1 MSLSNTDVI
10 RILREKITEVD
21 EATSLYEGEDL
32 VTALGDAL
40 MILKAKGVMNM
51 LNYTVNT
58 DPEVDPLGITPEPE
72 EGDALLIIYRAAI
85 DILTNEYRGRVKRG
99 EMGIAWKSGLEEESS
114 ISAAKEYRSLIDKLE
129 NELTHLMLIQSQIR
143 HGVRIQ

>member
-1 MSLSNTDVI
+1 MPLSNTDAI

-32 VTALGDAL
+32 VQALDDAHML
-40 MILKAKGVMNM
+40 LKAKGVMNM
-51 LNYTVNT
+51 VNYTVNT
-58 DPEVDPLGITPEPE
+58 DPTVSPLGITPEPT
-72 EGDALLIIYRAAI
+72 EGDGLLIIYRAAV

-114 ISAAKEYRSLIDKLE
+114 ISAAKEYRSLIDKME
-129 NELTHLMLIQSQIR
+129 SELIHLVLIQSQIR
-143 HGVRIQ
+143 HGTRIQ